1 MTEEESAKP
10 KEISSKR
17 KRLITFFT
25 TAVLVIAVASA
36 GFYFGTH
43 HKQVNQTELMQGR
56 IVLDEKGLRDVVLK
70 KNLTAYWVGPVPGD
84 SYSIFVPRPGVAVV
98 RYIPAG
104 ASVTDASPDFRLV
117 ATYVLKGAF
126 ATTKAGGLKE
136 GNLGFINIDGNAVF
150 YVKARPTNVY
160 VGLKGKDVQLEI
172 FDPDQD
178 QAVALSLFRGQI
190 RQIK

>member
-1 MTEEESAKP
+1 MSENSPVEKR
-10 KEISSKR
+10 SSLLR
-17 KRLITFFT
+17 RVLLAILALLL
-25 TAVLVIAVASA
+25 TAGLVFG
-36 GFYFGTH
+36 GFYLGTH
-43 HKQVNQTELMQGR
+43 NKKPNQTLLMQGR
-56 IVLDEKGLRDVVLK
+56 IALSEKGLRDVVLK
-70 KNLTAYWVGPVPGD
+70 NNLTAYWVGPIPGD
-84 SYSIFVPRPGVAVV
+84 SYSIFVPKSGVAVV

-117 ATYVLKGAF
+117 ATYVQKGAF
-126 ATTKAGGLKE
+126 ATTQAGGLKE
-136 GNLGFINIDGNAVF
+136 GNLGFINIDGHAVF

-160 VGLKGKDVQLEI
+160 VGIKGKNVQLEI